1 MKNIFFIA
9 ALFTSQSIVAQNV
22 GIGTETPTSK
32 LTVAGTET
40 TLNGMS
46 ASIKIQNLA
55 APASNAWY
63 LRAGAAGTTT
73 PSGGFSISDNTAYR
87 FNITNTGSIGIG
99 TATPTEQLT
108 LQSGNVSLLSSPKGI
123 LLDGFDGPMIN
134 RGFDPFTT
142 GKYTGLGRWGLFMEP
157 NNLTI
162 GLPATQFKA
171 FAISSY
177 NINSTINKQL
187 FRVSLN
193 AAANSALVE
202 VNGAMKIEG
211 SNSLEFGA
219 GILGKELNAGK
230 IGYNSFG
237 YDGLSIVG
245 SGTTAINRKVY
256 IFAEGGT
263 TFNGPI
269 NVGGSTGTT
278 GQVLTSNGTAAPS
291 WQTPSTAYSNTT
303 RFAVSYEKGPST
315 IGYATHNTTARYN
328 LDPANITLASTGVTL
343 SKGGLYHFDIFVES
357 IYAFA
362 GTPAFVPRFG
372 LWLFT
377 GLPNSFQMASN
388 AAMISTADI
397 TSGREFDYTGKFSV
411 EIFVAAGAEL
421 RLYHIFK
428 VPAGGN
434 FSSVFGYLAGYLIS
448 P

>member
-1 MKNIFFIA
+1 MKNIFFVMILLA
-9 ALFTSQSIVAQNV
+9 SQSIVAQNV
-22 GIGTETPTSK
+22 GIGTTTPTSK

-40 TLNGMS
+40 TLNGTA

-63 LRAGAAGTTT
+63 LRAGAAGTGA
-73 PSGGFSISDNTAYR
+73 PSGGFSIADNTAYH

-162 GLPATQFKA
+162 GMPATQFKA

-211 SNSLEFGA
+211 FNSLEFGA
-219 GILGKELNAGK
+219 GIAGKEMNAGK

-245 SGTTAINRKVY
+245 SGTSAINRKVY
-256 IFAEGGT
+256 VFAEGGT

-269 NVGGSTGTT
+269 NVGGSTGTA
-278 GQVLTSNGTAAPS
+278 GQVLTSNGSDAPS
-291 WQTPSTAYSNTT
+291 WESAAFSNDVRFEADCNGISTTNVNPPLSYTTAYNLNPA
-303 RFAVSYEKGPST
+303 AVSISGSE
-315 IGYATHNTTARYN
+315 
-328 LDPANITLASTGVTL
+328 ITVNRS
-343 SKGGLYHFDIFVES
+343 GLYHIEGYIYLRSNWNVYPSLLVEGLNLVINERHYVQSQIESLVKDPMQANSWVKYVRFTNEVYIAAPGSVSLSLS
-357 IYAFA
+357 IA
-362 GTPAFVPRFG
+362 
-372 LWLFT
+372 LNT
-377 GLPNSFQMASN
+377 GSSAVLISASN
-388 AAMISTADI
+388 FGKIS
-397 TSGREFDYTGKFSV
+397 
-411 EIFVAAGAEL
+411 
-421 RLYHIFK
+421 
-428 VPAGGN
+428 
-434 FSSVFGYLAGYLIS
+434 GYLIS
-448 P
+448 D